1 MAAQISEAT
10 VNEVVGLLEGRG
22 VKGWRSIHW
31 ELQDDSEFLLV
42 TIQLAE
48 KPLERNAPERWYAY
62 DVMDKRIPA
71 KPDGDY
77 SWMIVFVHDEDVC
90 DSLMT
95 GVA

>member
-1 MAAQISEAT
+1 VSAKISAAT
-10 VNEVVGLLEGRG
+10 VDEVIGLLEGRG
-22 VKGWRSIHW
+22 VNGWRSIGW
-31 ELQDDSEFLLV
+31 ELQDDSEFLLI
-42 TIQLAE
+42 TIELVE

-71 KPDGDY
+71 KPDGSY
-77 SWMIVFVHDEDVC
+77 SWMIVFIHDGDVC